1 MVFTLRDGKVDAV
14 KERNVIK
21 ADGKSFFLFFPVQV
35 DVAVPASS
43 SEEKTFMSRRH
54 APLDCFTPPERPQI

>member
-21 ADGKSFFLFFPVQV
+21 ADGKSFFFY
-35 DVAVPASS
+35 SS
-43 SEEKTFMSRRH
+43 QCRSM
-54 APLDCFTPPERPQI
+54 LLYLLLLLLL